1 MVAVRLCGF
10 AKDKPR
16 LIQRVACA
24 NGLALLARHKR
35 AFAAVVLLSA
45 VGTDAVVLRVVP
57 NAAALPAEG
66 AGGCGGNNAAAM
78 LPIANNAAMVK

>member
-16 LIQRVACA
+16 LIQRVAYA
-24 NGLALLARHKR
+24 DGLALFAQHKG

-57 NAAALPAEG
+57 NAAA
-66 AGGCGGNNAAAM
+66 AM
-78 LPIANNAAMVK
+78 LPIANNAAAVK

>member
-1 MVAVRLCGF
+1 MVAVRLRGF

-24 NGLALLARHKR
+24 DGLALFARHKG

-57 NAAALPAEG
+57 NAAALLA
-66 AGGCGGNNAAAM
+66 
-78 LPIANNAAMVK
+78 

>member
-1 MVAVRLCGF
+1 LPPPFASQTQWLPCDCGF

-24 NGLALLARHKR
+24 DGLALLARHKR
-35 AFAAVVLLSA
+35 VFAAVVLLSA

-57 NAAALPAEG
+57 NAAALPA
-66 AGGCGGNNAAAM
+66 
-78 LPIANNAAMVK
+78 